1 MSKKTTDPN
10 KVAQALQFLSERPT
24 DKAPADAIEPRPCPV
39 CGQPMLVN
47 TRLGVAFNVCPEH
60 GTWLDRG
67 KLQMLLAQM
76 RGPARPSERRS
87 VLRDA
92 SGAKPFA
99 PPPPKGMYV

>member
-10 KVAQALQFLSERPT
+10 KVAQALHFLSERPT
-24 DKAPADAIEPRPCPV
+24 DEAPADASAPRPCPI

-76 RGPARPSERRS
+76 RGPTRPSERRS

-92 SGAKPFA
+92 SGAKPLA
-99 PPPPKGMYV
+99 PPPKGMYV